1 MLQAAVRL
9 DDDVSIDTPS
19 SAVVAPVA
27 AQPYYIER
35 GARYGEARRFNLRA
49 VALTV
54 AIHALLIGGLFGL
67 RYQADRKVEPKLI
80 SVNLMPS
87 APPPPAPAA
96 EPQPHKATVQA
107 PIPLIQTPRPAP
119 PVATTPDPAPV
130 TPPQPAA
137 PPAPPAPPS
146 VVQSSDLGAR
156 MVSGRPPRY
165 PIESRRS
172 GEQGTVVLALTVG
185 TDGGVANIA
194 VQRSSGFPRLDD
206 AARGAVRTW
215 RWAPILRDG
224 VAVMVRGI
232 VEIPFVLQGVPDGRH
247 RGGGRHRRDGGG
259 DGGPEA

>member
-1 MLQAAVRL
+1 MLQTAVRL
-9 DDDVSIDTPS
+9 DDDVSIDVPS
-19 SAVVAPVA
+19 STAAAPA
-27 AQPYYIER
+27 PAEPHYIVR
-35 GARYGEARRFNLRA
+35 GARYGEARRFNVRA
-49 VALTV
+49 IALTV

-67 RYQADRKVEPKLI
+67 RYQADRKAEPKLI
-80 SVNLMPS
+80 SVNLTPPGT
-87 APPPPAPAA
+87 PPPPAPAA
-96 EPQPHKATVQA
+96 EPQPHKATIQA

-119 PVATTPDPAPV
+119 PVATTADPVQV

-156 MVSGRPPRY
+156 MISGRPPRY
-165 PIESRRS
+165 PMESRRS

-232 VEIPFVLQGVPDGRH
+232 VEIPFVLQGAPDGRH
-247 RGGGRHRRDGGG
+247 RGGGRHRRDD